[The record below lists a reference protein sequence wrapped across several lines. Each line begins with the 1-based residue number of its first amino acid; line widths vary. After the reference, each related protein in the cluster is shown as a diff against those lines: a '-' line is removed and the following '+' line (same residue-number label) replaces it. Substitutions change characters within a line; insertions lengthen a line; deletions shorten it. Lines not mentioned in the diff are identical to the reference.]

1 MSSATIDTFMSPT
14 PPLSGTD
21 ITVTLMWTTTGAVT
35 VRLEVEPNAG
45 PGRMTHHS
53 LPLNSMAGGYMV
65 PGTVNSTTTFTLVVT
80 GEDGLETRQQVIVE
94 VTDEQAVIGMFTAEP
109 SGEVAP
115 NTNVTLNWDTTD
127 ATDWTLMA
135 NTGVNVQDPGAL
147 IGMETVTPAVTT
159 IYTLTAT
166 GKNTIPVSQSEMVM
180 VTGTQA
186 APVVGSFT
194 ATPTGSVTE
203 ETELMLE
210 WSGVT
215 NATGIGIMAD
225 PGGAV
230 AIPAG
235 QPIAGGMVTVTP
247 PVGMT
252 TYTFTA
258 TGPGGTVTE
267 EEMVTVTEADAA
279 AIISFTAAPDPAPYG
294 ADVTLGWEVSN
305 AADPGG
311 ISITASPAD
320 PGGDIE
326 IPMGATSVMVNPITT
341 TTYTL
346 RAISAGSNPRPV
358 TRRLLVN
365 VNAALTP
372 AIGSFTTSAIDDTI
386 DDGEMTTLTWS
397 GVTGADSV
405 SIMAVPGGAIT
416 IPDLAM
422 MVASGSVEVMPSV
435 TTVYTLT
442 ATGPGGMSTMEATVT
457 VTPSPSAV
465 ITSFTAGTSSNYGA
479 EVALTWVTTGAASV
493 SITASSGETVTIP
506 EDQQAASGSVTVTPI
521 VPTTYTLTARAAG
534 SNPRPVSSQVHVVV
548 NEPRQPEIPEDGF
561 TGLDS
566 PEPNTAVTLT
576 WMGVTNAAKVILSSN
591 GVTIAEFD
599 ESNMPDTGTY
609 TSGTYDVQPTVSTI
623 YTLTAV
629 GIDRATD
636 RVSKTVTVTVT
647 PTPVGFQR
655 TVE

>member
-1 MSSATIDTFMSPT
+1 
-14 PPLSGTD
+14 
-21 ITVTLMWTTTGAVT
+21 
-35 VRLEVEPNAG
+35 
-45 PGRMTHHS
+45 
-53 LPLNSMAGGYMV
+53 
-65 PGTVNSTTTFTLVVT
+65 
-80 GEDGLETRQQVIVE
+80 
-94 VTDEQAVIGMFTAEP
+94 
-109 SGEVAP
+109 
-115 NTNVTLNWDTTD
+115 
-127 ATDWTLMA
+127 MA

-166 GKNTIPVSQSEMVM
+166 GKNTIPVSQSETVM

-279 AIISFTAAPDPAPYG
+279 AIISFIIITAEPDPAPSPYG
-294 ADVTLGWEVSN
+294 ADVTLSWEVSN

-372 AIGSFTTSAIDDTI
+372 AIGSFTTSASDETI

-442 ATGPGGMSTMEATVT
+442 AIGPGGMSTMEATVT

-479 EVALTWVTTGAASV
+479 EVTLTWMTTGAASV

-506 EDQQAASGSVTVTPI
+506 EGQEAANGSVTTVTPI
-521 VPTTYTLTARAAG
+521 VSTTYTLTARAAG
-534 SNPRPVSSQVHVVV
+534 SNPRPVSSQVYVAVDA
-548 NEPRQPEIPEDGF
+548 PRQPVIGDF
-561 TGLDS
+561 TGADS
-566 PEPNTAVTLT
+566 TMPNSQVDLMWTD
-576 WMGVTNAAKVILSSN
+576 VTNAAKVILSSN
-591 GVTIAEFD
+591 GVTISEFEGNDLGVVPD
-599 ESNMPDTGTY
+599 ETTGY
-609 TSGTYDVQPTVSTI
+609 AVYPTVTTI
-623 YTLTAV
+623 YTLTAI

-636 RVSKTVTVTVT
+636 RVTATVTVTVT
-647 PTPVGFQR
+647 PTPIGFQR